1 MNILIE
7 KGLISEMQCGANFAY
22 ILSDNTAFLSTEYKV
37 LQSHAND
44 CFVRSMKMMFN
55 GHIQL
60 YYLTKSYK
68 PLSSMMNSIGA
79 NEFLTIIKNLLLDV
93 IEVQNNG
100 FLSCQNVDISF
111 DKIYVNQSTYK
122 VSLVYLPLNKHVFDD
137 TSAFENELRTSLIK
151 LIAANQSISS
161 PKVMQLSSDLQN
173 GMYTIDDIQKR
184 VGSEHIREE
193 KKMQDGNNGDKELKD
208 TGLLPKLKLIAM
220 NAPAHFE
227 LTVPSNSPNPDF
239 VIGKRDTNDGVISF
253 NKMISRVHCKITNN
267 GGQFWITD
275 LQSANGTFVNRVR
288 LQPNHPQPIK
298 NGDVVRLADSDFQI
312 VIG

>member
-22 ILSDNTAFLSTEYKV
+22 ILNDNTAFLSTEYKV

-55 GHIQL
+55 GHVQL
-60 YYLTKSYK
+60 YYLTKAYK
-68 PLSSMMNSIGA
+68 PLSSMMSSIGA

-137 TSAFENELRTSLIK
+137 TSAFENELRTSLVK
-151 LIAANQSISS
+151 LISSSQTITS
-161 PKVMQLSSDLQN
+161 PKVTQLSSDLQN
-173 GMYTIDDIQKR
+173 GMYSIEDIQKR
-184 VGSEHIREE
+184 IGSNHVEPRPGPGP
-193 KKMQDGNNGDKELKD
+193 DPNPDPGP
-208 TGLLPKLKLIAM
+208 TGLLAELKLVAM
-220 NAPAHFE
+220 NAPTHFE
-227 LTVPSNSPNPDF
+227 LEITKKPEF
-239 VIGKRDTNDGVISF
+239 IIGKRDSNDGVISF
-253 NKMISRVHCKITNN
+253 NKMISRVHCKVTNN
-267 GGQFWITD
+267 GDQYWITD

-288 LQPNHPQPIK
+288 LQPNQPHIIK
-298 NGDVVRLADSDFQI
+298 NGDVVRLADSDFQ
-312 VIG
+312 VVVEKGGV